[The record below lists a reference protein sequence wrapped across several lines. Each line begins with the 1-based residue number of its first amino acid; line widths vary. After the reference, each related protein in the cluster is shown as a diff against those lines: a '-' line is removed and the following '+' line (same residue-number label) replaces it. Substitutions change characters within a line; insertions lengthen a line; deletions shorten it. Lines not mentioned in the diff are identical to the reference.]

1 MTTSMQLISWDEA
14 VTNWLNMMSQLEA
27 ASVGLGFLAS
37 LFSMIVA
44 IEMRI
49 AISDDFPRFRHV
61 TWRMGYV
68 GFYVLSAFFSVS
80 FTSLALP
87 DTVTEI
93 YSIGIVLLAFLF
105 MLPFVGV
112 MVTLV
117 TRLKSEWAYR
127 TLYSICTAVTFCFAA
142 FCFGVFPQYEN
153 IAKINWTVF
162 VYTTPVMFLIMLALS
177 RFAQNARHGV
187 QVPVAQRMFH
197 VIAVTVVIQ
206 FEATVVLSTVQHQ
219 AALPPELIHGMYLPH
234 ETYEIFLIALCF
246 VLITMFTVRIY
257 NKVLGRMQGLEG
269 AAEKLAKENVLKE
282 RLVADQRDL
291 LFKSN
296 ARVKELEYSLQQEQ
310 HSEGISADSL
320 ITAVLNLEDGIFEW
334 DLDKQSLKMGPVWCR
349 LLGIT
354 PEMDSAT
361 RQATLL
367 KGVVPEDWASAR
379 LKISNL
385 LTGGSVQEQA
395 QLRYVRPG
403 GCLLKMDVRIV
414 AVRNPYGLPNRL
426 VGTLTDRTKD
436 MDVEH
441 AIRKELIEES
451 TLSRL
456 KSDFVS
462 YLSHEI
468 RTPMTIISSANALL
482 DSDLRLNRLNQDRAQ
497 DYSEQVSN
505 ALTSLR
511 SLVDETLDFMS
522 TGSNAQMLE
531 FEERPVNISAL
542 VRSVIDLESKRRQMN
557 LEHVIKVELEPAL
570 PNLIDVIET
579 TLTQAIR
586 QFVVYVMQELSGATL
601 WVKNDG
607 DDKIKL
613 GVCLPRQPEW
623 LSELDFRERDTQ
635 IGSEPVPLPIR
646 DESLPFGLLLTKRVI
661 RNMKGGLNVLI
672 HKKDQE
678 YKYCLVMDFPYAR
691 LTECQL

>member
-1 MTTSMQLISWDEA
+1 MTTNMQLISLNEA
-14 VTNWLNMMSQLEA
+14 VSNWLGVLAQLEA
-27 ASVGLGFLAS
+27 ATVALGFLAS

-68 GFYVLSAFFSVS
+68 AFYVLTAFFSSS
-80 FTSLALP
+80 FTALSLPNTL
-87 DTVTEI
+87 TQCF
-93 YSIGIVLLAFLF
+93 SIVIVLIGFLI

-112 MVTLV
+112 LVTLV
-117 TRLKSEWAYR
+117 TRLKSEWTYR
-127 TLYSICTAVTFCFAA
+127 FWYSICTAATFSLAGFSFA
-142 FCFGVFPQYEN
+142 VFPQYEH
-153 IAKINWTVF
+153 IAVIHWQVLF
-162 VYTTPVMFLIMLALS
+162 YTIPVMFSVMLSLS
-177 RFAQNARHGV
+177 GFAQNARHGV

-197 VIAVTVVIQ
+197 VIAVTLVMQ
-206 FEATVVLSTVQHQ
+206 FESTVVLSTVEYRKGTPDTQSDLFH
-219 AALPPELIHGMYLPH
+219 IPH
-234 ETYEIFLIALCF
+234 EIYEVFLISLCF
-246 VLITMFTVRIY
+246 VLMTLFVVRIY

-269 AAEKLAKENVLKE
+269 EAEKLAQENVLKE
-282 RLVADQRDL
+282 KLVANQRDL

-296 ARVKELEYSLQQEQ
+296 ARVKELEFSLQQEQ
-310 HSEGISADSL
+310 NSEGISADSL
-320 ITAVLNLEDGIFEW
+320 IAAVLNLEDGIFEW
-334 DLDKQSLKMGPVWCR
+334 DLDKQSLKMGPVWCE
-349 LLGIT
+349 LLGIA

-361 RQATLL
+361 RQAKLL
-367 KGVVPEDWASAR
+367 QGVVPEDWAGAR

-385 LTGGSVQEQA
+385 LTGNSMQEQA
-395 QLRYVRPG
+395 QLRYVRPN

-441 AIRKELIEES
+441 AIRKELVEES

-482 DSDLRLNRLNQDRAQ
+482 DSDLRLNRLNHERAQ

-522 TGSNAQMLE
+522 TGSNSQLMEL
-531 FEERPVNISAL
+531 EERSVNISAL
-542 VRSVIDLESKRRQMN
+542 VRSVIDLECKRRQMN
-557 LEHVIKVELEPAL
+557 LEHIIKIELEDQL
-570 PNLIDVIET
+570 PELIKVIET
-579 TLTQAIR
+579 QLTQAVR
-586 QFVVYVMQELSGATL
+586 QFVVYVMQEYSGATL
-601 WVKNDG
+601 WVKSDG
-607 DDKIKL
+607 EHKIKL
-613 GVCLPRQPEW
+613 GVCLPREPDW
-623 LSELDFRERDTQ
+623 LSDLDLKQ
-635 IGSEPVPLPIR
+635 GVKLVGSDPVPLLIR
-646 DESLPFGLLLTKRVI
+646 DEALPFGLLLTKRVI
-661 RNMKGGLNVLI
+661 RNIKGGLNVLV
-672 HKKDQE
+672 HRNDQDLH
-678 YKYCLVMDFPYAR
+678 YCLVMDFPCAR